1 MSPRKCFPIGATA
14 TLIGACGIGTSGL
27 ERVGPAAPDQGNEA
41 TPAPPDAASSSA
53 DIDAGVTSGNAG
65 GNPSGTAGGPASR
78 DEPDAELDVAPR
90 ADEAASLSVLS
101 ADAATEDGPWVGLVG
116 AVGCPDRAHCAAGY
130 VCCVEFGDSS
140 LALAVDDGGDLQ
152 TSCQP
157 SCTAGTSPLCATD
170 DDCGDAGACFK
181 APSSSAWGFCTLS
194 AESFLPSLPVNDAAV
209 P

>member
-27 ERVGPAAPDQGNEA
+27 ETVASVAPDRGSEGP
-41 TPAPPDAASSSA
+41 PAPPDDASSA
-53 DIDAGVTSGNAG
+53 DIDAGVTGGNA
-65 GNPSGTAGGPASR
+65 SGTADGPATR
-78 DEPDAELDVAPR
+78 DEPDAQFDAALR
-90 ADEAASLSVLS
+90 ADATAAALSVLA

-116 AVGCPDRAHCAAGY
+116 AVGCPDKARCAAGY

-140 LALAVDDGGDLQ
+140 IAPVIDDGGSLQ

-170 DDCGDAGACFK
+170 DDCGDGGACFK
-181 APSSSAWGFCTLS
+181 APSTSARGFCTVG
-194 AESFLPSLPVNDAAV
+194 AGSFLPSLPVNDAGV